1 MNYVKYFFSSFVLV
15 CSFLVISACLFC
27 CPCIRFHLIC
37 PFSAVTRAFIA
48 SLIIQHGP
56 LTANVVTVF
65 HFCLAFLSQRTLFI
79 LCLSAKLLFPYL
91 QLTFILYFFLK
102 SVRCYHMMYTKSYEP
117 PVNFWKI
124 FKKYRACAWATDLK
138 VPGDQL
144 LRRQFDPPHRKRVL
158 VSIGIAM
165 LEQCCNAVLC

>member
-1 MNYVKYFFSSFVLV
+1 MLLFIFCPCLFFPSYFGVFLLPLYSFSLNM
-15 CSFLVISACLFC
+15 SFLRCHHSVYRPSNGECCNSVSFLFSFFKSKD
-27 CPCIRFHLIC
+27 IVHFMFIC
-37 PFSAVTRAFIA
+37 KAAFS
-48 SLIIQHGP
+48 L
-56 LTANVVTVF
+56 
-65 HFCLAFLSQRTLFI
+65 LATYVYFV
-79 LCLSAKLLFPYL
+79 
-91 QLTFILYFFLK
+91 FFLK

-138 VPGDQL
+138 VQGDQL

-165 LEQCCNAVLC
+165 LEQFCNALLC